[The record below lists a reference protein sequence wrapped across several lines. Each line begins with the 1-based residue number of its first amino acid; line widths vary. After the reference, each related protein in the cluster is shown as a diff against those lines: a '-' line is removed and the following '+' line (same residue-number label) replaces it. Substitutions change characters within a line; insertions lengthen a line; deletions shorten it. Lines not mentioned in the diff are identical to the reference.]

1 MDWFLWEFGAAL
13 SGLSATSSGSCEENM
28 WAVLGG
34 CAEPTALDMWL
45 VQVAYEVVA
54 AESRCAKCGSP
65 LGRGLLLAPSSEVHP
80 LFRWRV
86 SIATRC
92 SGWRRHRHVANVV
105 KASNDLLLGSLHLG

>member
-1 MDWFLWEFGAAL
+1 MGVRGRPQWLIRYVERKLRRKHVG
-13 SGLSATSSGSCEENM
+13 GP
-28 WAVLGG
+28 GG